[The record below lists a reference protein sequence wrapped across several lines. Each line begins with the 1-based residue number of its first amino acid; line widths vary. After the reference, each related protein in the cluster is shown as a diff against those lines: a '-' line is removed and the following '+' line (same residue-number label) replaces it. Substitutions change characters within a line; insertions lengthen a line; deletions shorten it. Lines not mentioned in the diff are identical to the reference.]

1 MCFNSPMF
9 GIYLLIAPFVPGA
22 AFTDVGPRDQVSS
35 SVGTRLA
42 WFRICA
48 CFTFSREEL
57 LWYRCVDLGLSKE
70 LGSLGKL
77 SEVCKKPRDAE
88 GIVTKAAFMS
98 EREAHKCMF
107 CKDLTACCTGAS

>member
-1 MCFNSPMF
+1 MPVLPSLGKSCF
-9 GIYLLIAPFVPGA
+9 GI
-22 AFTDVGPRDQVSS
+22 D
-35 SVGTRLA
+35 
-42 WFRICA
+42 
-48 CFTFSREEL
+48 
-57 LWYRCVDLGLSKE
+57 VDLGLSKE